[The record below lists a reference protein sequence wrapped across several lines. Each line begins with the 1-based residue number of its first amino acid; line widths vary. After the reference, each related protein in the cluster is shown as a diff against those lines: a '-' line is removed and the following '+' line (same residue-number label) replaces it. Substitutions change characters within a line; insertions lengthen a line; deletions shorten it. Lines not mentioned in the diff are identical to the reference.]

1 MALALRLAARV
12 VQPPLAAVAPA
23 GASWTPFGA
32 PLARAMSASIRYPVQ
47 PYRKKLLDRKRASRG
62 QRRGQAPAPSWPR
75 SQRRAAK
82 PALLK
87 PPDGLQARSPS
98 ASGA

>member
-47 PYRKKLLDRKRASRG
+47 PYRKKLLDRKRAWREQ
-62 QRRGQAPAPSWPR
+62 QRMY
-75 SQRRAAK
+75 
-82 PALLK
+82 
-87 PPDGLQARSPS
+87 
-98 ASGA
+98 ASGPASDALTAL